1 MLIDYNSLEETVIHE
16 FKGGTGDTIMQK
28 YDDGQVKVMKVTL
41 KKGCSIGEHT
51 HVDNCET
58 IYVISGAAK
67 ITCNGETEIVKAGQ
81 SHFCPKG
88 GTHHTE
94 QYGEEDLVMSAVVPA
109 MDGAKRALL
118 ERRSC
123 RDFKPDMVEK
133 DKIEAIVKAGTY
145 APTGMNRQA
154 PIIIAVTNKEI
165 RDKFMRLNAS
175 ILGRDGD
182 PFYGAPVVLIVLV
195 DKNASPTWS
204 YDGPIVMQNMMLMAH
219 DLGLGSCWIHRA
231 KEEFQSLDG
240 KMLLKALGI
249 EGDYEGVGH
258 CVIGYPASEPME
270 ASERKENYVYWVE

>member
-1 MLIDYNSLEETVIHE
+1 MLIDFNAMEDTVIHG
-16 FKGGTGDTIMQK
+16 FVGGNGDTIMKK
-28 YDDGQVKVMKVTL
+28 YDDGQNRIMRVIL

-51 HVDNCET
+51 HTKNMET
-58 IYVISGAAK
+58 IYVLSGAAK
-67 ITCNGETEIVKAGQ
+67 ITYNGEEEIVLAGM
-81 SHFCPKG
+81 SHLCPRG
-88 GTHHTE
+88 GTHAIE
-94 QYGEEDLVMSAVVPA
+94 QYGDEDLVMSCVVPA
-109 MDGAKRALL
+109 LDFVEKALL

-133 DKIEAIVKAGTY
+133 EKIEAIIKAGTY
-145 APTGMNRQA
+145 APSGMDRQS

-175 ILGRDGD
+175 ILGRDMD

-195 DKNASPTWS
+195 DKNASPTWN
-204 YDGPIVMQNMMLMAH
+204 YDGPIVIQNMMLMAH

-249 EGDYEGVGH
+249 EGEYEGVGH
-258 CVIGYPASEPME
+258 CVIGYPNSPLPE